1 MQRTLTLL
9 VAILAVCTLSAVSH
23 ASLVDLTAGGQ
34 GISKTNVGFSYVPV
48 PGSNLTLTAVS
59 KIGQSGLPDGT
70 VGTIYIGDKGTGV
83 QNIVGEG
90 SKEISGGGPNGDE
103 LLRFTYTTPVV
114 ANAIDLYLAKVKVE
128 HDFFKDDVMQITMFF
143 EDSSILIFD
152 NAAIYSAFT
161 VISGGDDKGIVD
173 FGSLSGLG
181 GHGGLESFDLLV
193 IEGHALV
200 SGVSTPNLV
209 PEPMTIA
216 LMALGL
222 PLFAKRRRRM

>member
-1 MQRTLTLL
+1 MEKTLKLL
-9 VAILAVCTLSAVSH
+9 VAILAVCILSAVSH

-48 PGSNLTLTAVS
+48 PGTNLTLTAVT
-59 KIGQSGLPDGT
+59 KIGQAGLPDGIA
-70 VGTIYIGDKGTGV
+70 GTIYIGDKGTGV
-83 QNIVGEG
+83 QNESAEG
-90 SKEISGGGPNGDE
+90 SKEISGAGPDGDE

-114 ANAIDLYLAKVKVE
+114 ANTIDLYLAKVKVKD
-128 HDFFKDDVMQITMFF
+128 DFFKDDVMQLTMVF
-143 EDSSILIFD
+143 EDSSSLIYD
-152 NAAIYSAFT
+152 NSAIYSAFT
-161 VISGGDDKGIVD
+161 AISGKDDKGVVD

-200 SGVSTPNLV
+200 SGASTPNLV
-209 PEPMTIA
+209 PEPVTIA

-222 PLFAKRRRRM
+222 PLLAKRRRRM